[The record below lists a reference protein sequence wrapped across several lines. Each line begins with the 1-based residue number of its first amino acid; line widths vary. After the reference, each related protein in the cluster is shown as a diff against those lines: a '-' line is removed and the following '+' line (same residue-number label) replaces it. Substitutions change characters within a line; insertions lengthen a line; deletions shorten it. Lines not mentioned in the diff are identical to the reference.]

1 MFHHPR
7 IVWLQEAQNLDK
19 SPPEK
24 IFILIYAEDSE
35 IAKRYIQYYQQ
46 KNQLCLDFPLSILPL
61 AIYLQ
66 RHSNNEEF
74 AEKLFTVAEKL
85 SENQPIILFYP
96 HRELLQQTS
105 FQNLAKRIY
114 AIPSWAEQCATSFF
128 PSFTIPNIISS
139 HLWHEESENKCYA
152 VINAAQSPFFPSLF
166 QTEGIH
172 YACLFQGE
180 KAQTHAQNAPYLV
193 SLTKGHDILPR
204 LFCRSGENYAK
215 GINYGERNIG
225 IFFHSH
231 ADFDELLKHF
241 RKLLILPDYTGH
253 FYTFRFFDPITL
265 ERYLDRLQNY
275 PTKLATFFNG
285 AMIKKIFC
293 IKQGDELIEFEPIV
307 DLSKV
312 KQAKK
317 MFDKFEID
325 AWIQQRDE
333 ALCQKIVAELMS
345 QYPKSSQP
353 DSKAI
358 VENTVYH
365 AYRLVKA
372 ANMKETLSILQL
384 ALAQLIYGNSLN
396 CLDPEKKLNEI
407 LMSNLTE
414 MEKQFYI
421 EKRLDELE
429 TQGRIRAQ

>member
-1 MFHHPR
+1 M
-7 IVWLQEAQNLDK
+7 
-19 SPPEK
+19 
-24 IFILIYAEDSE
+24 
-35 IAKRYIQYYQQ
+35 
-46 KNQLCLDFPLSILPL
+46 
-61 AIYLQ
+61 
-66 RHSNNEEF
+66 
-74 AEKLFTVAEKL
+74 
-85 SENQPIILFYP
+85 
-96 HRELLQQTS
+96 
-105 FQNLAKRIY
+105 
-114 AIPSWAEQCATSFF
+114 
-128 PSFTIPNIISS
+128 
-139 HLWHEESENKCYA
+139 
-152 VINAAQSPFFPSLF
+152 
-166 QTEGIH
+166 
-172 YACLFQGE
+172 
-180 KAQTHAQNAPYLV
+180 
-193 SLTKGHDILPR
+193 
-204 LFCRSGENYAK
+204 
-215 GINYGERNIG
+215 
-225 IFFHSH
+225 
-231 ADFDELLKHF
+231 
-241 RKLLILPDYTGH
+241 
-253 FYTFRFFDPITL
+253 

-307 DLSKV
+307 DLSKI

-333 ALCQKIVAELMS
+333 ALCQKIIAELMS

-353 DSKAI
+353 ASKAI
-358 VENTVYH
+358 IENTVYH
-365 AYRLVKA
+365 AYCLVKA

-414 MEKQFYI
+414 MEKQFYL